1 MLFKLIELIDGC
13 IGNKRYAGAGEVEII
28 KTETKAADAFVGVEV
43 ETEVIGTTLP
53 AQFDV

>member
-1 MLFKLIELIDGC
+1 MFFKLIELIDGC